1 MRGKMT
7 AVWIRKKMCRGDR
20 EIQGHMGGPTE
31 GKEMEVSAAAIHS
44 CFSDEET
51 EVRDSEQYVQ
61 VIE

>member
-1 MRGKMT
+1 
-7 AVWIRKKMCRGDR
+7 MCGGDR

-51 EVRDSEQYVQ
+51 EARNSEQYAQ